1 MVKKKNTIITQ
12 PRSQRYFRF
21 LFFCDG
27 WDMVGSRSI
36 ITFRQSKKLRRV
48 SRVLVNRFSVIFSL
62 FSLLKHWKRE
72 RMADVLLHPPLLKIP
87 ARALALYR

>member
-1 MVKKKNTIITQ
+1 MVKKNTIITQ

-27 WDMVGSRSI
+27 WDMLGSRLI

-48 SRVLVNRFSVIFSL
+48 SRVLVIDSQSYFPYF
-62 FSLLKHWKRE
+62 
-72 RMADVLLHPPLLKIP
+72 PC
-87 ARALALYR
+87 